1 MIIKTYMNKI
11 QNVKIK
17 NPLLKQ
23 IGKNDIII
31 NKESTEKKVLNLEVL
46 LEYVKNLSTK
56 NSTEINITVEN
67 NSSINNVNEDNILLD
82 INIEPKFGE
91 FIELKI
97 SEDNLHNIID
107 GISFKRFG
115 VLKSV
120 PGKLKFY
127 NNLSLLSSLI
137 IAMNDKLIATSEES
151 FVNYVKSTKTY
162 IYNIFNKTFY
172 DQHKY
177 KDLAKTHN
185 FDRLEISKNLHNFE
199 ISRNELLVISDI
211 FHINIFIL
219 DTKKD
224 KLFFTGVKFIPYKKN
239 IFLLKKD
246 DGFYEPLYLD
256 NKFYIEHDNDFV
268 QYLLE
273 NSNLVELYFKNDK
286 NTFDISLEDFD
297 FYNNYIEKEV
307 KLDIKNK
314 ILERR
319 LYNLN
324 KTEVKEENIDNND
337 NNDNKDNNNDKENEL
352 DNDYTE
358 NKNMPEYNIAT
369 EIKSLSDSD
378 ADDSSDTDDSS
389 DEEIVETAKY
399 NKTEL
404 KNMKVNEIILIAKS
418 LNISVECKKDG
429 KVKKKTKV
437 ELIEEIIKT

>member
-1 MIIKTYMNKI
+1 MNKI

-23 IGKNDIII
+23 IGKNDIVI
-31 NKESTEKKVLNLEVL
+31 KEQTTEKKVLNLEIL
-46 LEYVKNLSTK
+46 LDYIKNLNK
-56 NSTEINITVEN
+56 NPTELNITVEN
-67 NSSINNVNEDNILLD
+67 INSNEDNISLD
-82 INIEPKFGE
+82 ISIEPKFGE

-97 SEDNLHNIID
+97 AGDNLNNIID
-107 GISFKRFG
+107 GINFKRFG
-115 VLKSV
+115 VLKSI

-137 IAMNDKLIATSEES
+137 IAMNDKLIASNEETL
-151 FVNYVKSTKTY
+151 VNYVKSTKTY
-162 IYNIFNKTFY
+162 IYNIFNKSFY

-177 KDLAKTHN
+177 KDLAKTYN
-185 FDRLEISKNLHNFE
+185 FDRIEISKNLHNFE

-224 KLFFTGVKFIPYKKN
+224 KLFYTGVKFIPYKKN
-239 IFLLKKD
+239 VFLLKKD
-246 DGFYEPLYLD
+246 DGFYEPLFLD

-273 NSNLVELYFKNDK
+273 NSNLVELYFKSGN
-286 NTFDISLEDFD
+286 NNFDISLEDFE

-314 ILERR
+314 ILERK

-324 KTEVKEENIDNND
+324 KTEVIEETKLDVINENNEE
-337 NNDNKDNNNDKENEL
+337 NNNDKTYDL

-378 ADDSSDTDDSS
+378 SESSDSDSDESS
-389 DEEIVETAKY
+389 DEDLVEVAKY

-404 KNMKVNEIILIAKS
+404 KNMKVNEIVLIAKS
-418 LNISVECKKDG
+418 LNISIECKKDG
-429 KVKKKTKV
+429 KLKKKTKV
-437 ELIEEIIKT
+437 ELIEEIVKK